1 MRRATLLPILFVI
14 TFSSS
19 PLSATTLTLGAPHIG
34 GDGVDAKTCFA
45 SCDENFANSGNGQ
58 VSVTSTDSA
67 AQTTVVLP
75 GAPSVSAR
83 SEADVLNGGG
93 VGSPSYEA
101 IAKASVTLLY
111 NFEIVGP
118 QTIQVPVL
126 VQGSANYAITGNFSA
141 SGNYIGFAHLLIDGN
156 SQTVFD
162 QTISVDGGIPG
173 GPSLITTQSASFSV
187 DKDFDLLAN
196 TPYEV
201 LMQIETS
208 SVVTLTDL
216 SNLVS
221 TASIDPSFQIEP
233 GFSNYSIIF
242 SDGIGGSAAATPLPA
257 TLPLFAGGLGLFGF
271 LSRHRK
277 KRMGQFGRT

>member
-1 MRRATLLPILFVI
+1 MRKVALLPILLVI

-45 SCDENFANSGNGQ
+45 SCDENFANPGNGME
-58 VSVTSTDSA
+58 SVQSTDSA

-75 GAPSVSAR
+75 GAPSISAR

-93 VGSPSYEA
+93 VGSPSFEA
-101 IAKASVTLLY
+101 IAKAAVTLVY

-126 VQGSANYAITGNFSA
+126 VQGNGNYAVTGNFAS
-141 SGNYIGFAHLLIDGN
+141 SGNYIGFARLLIDGN
-156 SQTVFD
+156 SQNVFD
-162 QTISVDGGIPG
+162 QTIEVDGGIPG
-173 GPSLITTQSASFSV
+173 GPSVITTQSASFSV
-187 DKDFDLLAN
+187 DKDFDFLAN

-201 LMQIETS
+201 FMQIETS
-208 SVVTLTDL
+208 AVVNLTDI

-221 TASIDPSFQIEP
+221 TASIDPSFQIDP
-233 GFSNYSIIF
+233 SVSGYSIVF
-242 SDGIGGSAAATPLPA
+242 SDGIGGAAAATPLPA
-257 TLPLFAGGLGLFGF
+257 TLPLFAGGLGFVGYLA
-271 LSRHRK
+271 RRK
-277 KRMGQFGRT
+277 RSMRSALAI